1 MDRTLALPP
10 SDPLSPPP
18 PDDGHEG
25 EASAVEDLQAALRP
39 AWVDVDLGA
48 LERNVTAI
56 RARIAGPIDRR
67 QPLLM
72 AVVKADAYGHGAVG
86 IAPALEAAGV
96 DWLGVALLE
105 EGAVIR
111 RAGVKLPIL
120 VLGTARPEKIALYR
134 RYRLTPTLSSMAEI
148 ARWREWTAGEREPQE
163 VHLKVNTGMGRLGVA
178 LDEAPRALALL
189 RESPGLGLAGLLS
202 HFGDADDL
210 ASPRNAAQ
218 EVAFAAVLALLTAQE
233 RERILIHMANSAA
246 ALHLPESRF
255 ALVRIGIALYGLDP
269 VPDNPE
275 DETSAVAARNP
286 LEPVMS
292 VRARIVQLREVPAGT
307 ALSYGGRT
315 VTRRRSRIAVV
326 PVGYADGYA
335 WRLTGRA
342 EALVR
347 GHRVPVAGSVTMDM
361 TLIDVTD
368 VGGEVGE
375 EVVLLGRQG
384 GEEIR
389 ATELA
394 AHAGTISWEILCHL
408 GLRLPRRYVRE
419 GRVEELMS
427 RFSREDS

>member
-1 MDRTLALPP
+1 
-10 SDPLSPPP
+10 
-18 PDDGHEG
+18 
-25 EASAVEDLQAALRP
+25 VEDLQAALRP

-56 RARIAGPIDRR
+56 RARIAGPSN
-67 QPLLM
+67 PLLM

-86 IAPALEAAGV
+86 IAPVLEAAGV

-111 RAGVKLPIL
+111 RAGVRLPIL

-134 RYRLTPTLSSMAEI
+134 RYGLTPTLSSMAEI
-148 ARWREWTAGEREPQE
+148 ARWREWTAGAPAATTAQE
-163 VHLKVNTGMGRLGVA
+163 VHLKVNTGMGRLGVS

-189 RESPGLGLAGLLS
+189 RESPGLRLAGLLS

-218 EVAFAAVLALLTAQE
+218 EAAFAAVLALLTAEE

-275 DETSAVAARNP
+275 SETSAVAARNP

-347 GHRVPVAGSVTMDM
+347 GSRVPVAGSVTMDM

-427 RFSREDS
+427 RFSREDT